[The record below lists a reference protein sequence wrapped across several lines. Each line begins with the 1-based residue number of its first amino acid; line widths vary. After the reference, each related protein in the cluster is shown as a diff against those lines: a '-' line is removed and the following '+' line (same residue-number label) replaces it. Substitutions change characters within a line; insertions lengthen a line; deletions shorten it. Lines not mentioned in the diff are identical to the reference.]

1 MGLLLVFGLS
11 ISMSA
16 QAQMTTEKTPRG
28 VLPTYVTKEELV
40 LCKISP
46 SIRNTYEI
54 RLALY
59 FAVKDKRRFVLRASK
74 NAQIE
79 PSLKTLITQNGGVVD
94 DKKCEDYTV
103 HISHFGPDGKETDGW
118 VVGDK
123 AQFMKLK
130 ASINDS
136 WLKNQLAVGT
146 SLSGENVEK
155 LGSALQKENISLK
168 NIDEEN
174 IGQALNNL
182 VQICKQQ
189 GGIILIQ

>member
-1 MGLLLVFGLS
+1 
-11 ISMSA
+11 MSA
-16 QAQMTTEKTPRG
+16 QAQMNTEKNPRG

-40 LCKISP
+40 LCKSAP

-59 FAVKDKRRFVLRASK
+59 FAVKDKRRFVLRAPK

-79 PSLKTLITQNGGVVD
+79 PSLKTVIAQNGGVVD

-118 VVGDK
+118 VLGDK
-123 AQFMKLK
+123 TQFLKLK
-130 ASINDS
+130 ASIQDS
-136 WLKNQLAVGT
+136 WLRDQLTAGAT
-146 SLSGENVEK
+146 ISGENVAK
-155 LGSALQKENISLK
+155 LGNSLQKETITQK
-168 NIDEEN
+168 NIDKEN
-174 IGQALNNL
+174 IGQALTNL

-189 GGIILIQ
+189 GGFILIQ